1 MKNIL
6 LTLKRAL
13 GEFRRTLLYYHI
25 WPYFFNR
32 AAKQPI
38 DEKKALLIAGNFSSL
53 PDNLTRI
60 RDELVSRGINCVEFF
75 SPEGTGLSGKLNE
88 FKRNIAFQKE
98 YATAAYVF
106 TEDFFFPMYANQ
118 PREGT
123 RVVQLWHAC
132 GAFKKW
138 GYSTAD
144 LAWGSDRRILD
155 KFPIHN
161 TYTDVCVSSEKI
173 IPYYAEAFNCSES
186 IIKPLGVPRT
196 DVYFD
201 ADFVSSAREE
211 LINKF
216 PQIGERR
223 IILYAPTFRGNS
235 TIKSYMDLK
244 LDISRMMDEL
254 SDEYVLLYK
263 LHPQTARAFK
273 LSEEEKEKYKDFVFD
288 ISHGVRVDTALC
300 AADVL
305 ISDYSSV
312 IFEYS
317 LLSRPMIFFAYDLE
331 EYDETRSFYNKYED
345 FVPGPIVRDTEG
357 IIGCVKACRGGA
369 DEDVLRRFRQDYMSA
384 CDGHSTERIADTFI
398 K

>member
-6 LTLKRAL
+6 LRLKRAL

-32 AAKQPI
+32 AAKQPT
-38 DEKKALLIAGNFSSL
+38 DEKKALLIAGNFSAL

-161 TYTDVCVSSEKI
+161 TYTDVCVSAEKI

-331 EYDETRSFYNKYED
+331 EYDATRSFYNKYED

-357 IIGCVKACRGGA
+357 IIECVKACRDGA
-369 DEDVLRRFRQDYMSA
+369 DEDMLRRFRQDYMSA

>member
-6 LTLKRAL
+6 LRLKRAL

-263 LHPQTARAFK
+263 LHPQTARAFN

-288 ISHGVRVDTALC
+288 ISHGVRVDTALS

-345 FVPGPIVRDTEG
+345 FVPGPIVRDTED
-357 IIGCVKACRGGA
+357 IIGCVKACRDGA
-369 DEDVLRRFRQDYMSA
+369 DEDMLCRFRQDYMSA

>member
-6 LTLKRAL
+6 LRLKRAL

-32 AAKQPI
+32 AAKQPV
-38 DEKKALLIAGNFSSL
+38 DEKKALLIAGNFSAL

-263 LHPQTARAFK
+263 LHPQTARAFE

-331 EYDETRSFYNKYED
+331 EYDATRSFYNKYED

-357 IIGCVKACRGGA
+357 IIGCVKACRDGA
-369 DEDVLRRFRQDYMSA
+369 DEDMLRRFRQDYMSA